1 MVGQLHYLASL
12 GLTVPGTEAQ
22 LPLAD
27 RVFTHFEREERLET
41 LRGRFDAELVRIREI
56 LTQATGDSV
65 LILNESFGSTTLED
79 ALLVG
84 ADVIRQ
90 IVALESLCVFVTF
103 VDELAAFGESTVS
116 MVGMVADDDPAI
128 RTYEVMR
135 RPADGLAYAEA
146 IAEKYGLTYR
156 SLRRRVPR

>member
-1 MVGQLHYLASL
+1 M
-12 GLTVPGTEAQ
+12 
-22 LPLAD
+22 
-27 RVFTHFEREERLET
+27 
-41 LRGRFDAELVRIREI
+41 
-56 LTQATGDSV
+56 